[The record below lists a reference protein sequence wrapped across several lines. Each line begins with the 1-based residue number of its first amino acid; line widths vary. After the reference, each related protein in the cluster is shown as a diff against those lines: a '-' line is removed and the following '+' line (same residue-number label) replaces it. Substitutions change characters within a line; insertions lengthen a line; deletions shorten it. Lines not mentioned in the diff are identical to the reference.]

1 MGKKV
6 APQVAHGFLGQ
17 VHEGND
23 LQIRGDELHGE
34 NTEDQ
39 QHVQTDF
46 ANVERAKLHEFVD

>member
-1 MGKKV
+1 MGKKGR
-6 APQVAHGFLGQ
+6 AAGRAWLFGQ

-46 ANVERAKLHEFVD
+46 ANVERAKPREFVD